1 MSSTKKSKMRIIK
14 ITSIPMV
21 KYNYEYIK
29 RHTKKTKENPK
40 VLFII
45 DVEDSHKVNKKI
57 FDLPNVHKVNLKDVD
72 SDYHYVK
79 NKKLI
84 MKLLRTI
91 QIYANK
97 HKYTKVV
104 MPTIKLGSTL
114 RKRKDVKD
122 SYDFLITQLRRLERK
137 LSIGP
142 KTMKNNSG
150 NPVKVQ
156 VSKEESKRSY
166 DKIKNYLKSSKKYC
180 SKCDDS
186 LKLLKRELFT
196 VNSSEAKDY
205 IKSLKKGDKY
215 CKKCIE
221 KCDKISKKAKKMNKN
236 NTNKV
241 ERIQSE
247 FPIICN
253 KDIEESTKAHKIKKQ
268 IHNRLVN
275 QMATIN
281 VDKSA

>member
-1 MSSTKKSKMRIIK
+1 MSLSKKKMRIIK
-14 ITSIPMV
+14 ISSIPLV

-29 RHTKKTKENPK
+29 RHIKKTKQNPK

-45 DVEDSHKVNKKI
+45 DVEDIQRVDKKI
-57 FDLPNVHKVNLKDVD
+57 FDLPNVHKVNLKDVK

-91 QIYANK
+91 QVYANK
-97 HKYTKVV
+97 KKYNKVV

-137 LSIGP
+137 LSVGP

-166 DKIKNYLKSSKKYC
+166 EKIKSYLKSSKKYC

-196 VNSSEAKDY
+196 VRSPEAKEY

-221 KCDKISKKAKKMNKN
+221 KCSKISKKAQKMNKN
-236 NTNKV
+236 NTDKV

-253 KDIEESTKAHKIKKQ
+253 KDIEESTKAEKIKKQ